1 MITQSSGVVIDLTPR
16 VKTDDLIPPGSSML
30 LSISTFLTDVAHT
43 LKKLTH
49 TLVASPGCSA
59 PFVELSGTCVQ

>member
-1 MITQSSGVVIDLTPR
+1 MIIQSSGVVIDLTPR

-43 LKKLTH
+43 LKNSH
-49 TLVASPGCSA
+49 TLSWLHQAAALPLWS
-59 PFVELSGTCVQ
+59 